1 MRPRALLALESQ
13 ALRESGIATSQW
25 GLGEKMASLSILSSS
40 VNTTNYSKNVY
51 SQDRG
56 DNEVKSVPKD

>member
-25 GLGEKMASLSILSSS
+25 GLDEKMASLSILSSS
-40 VNTTNYSKNVY
+40 VNTLQITPRMSTLRTVEIM
-51 SQDRG
+51 G
-56 DNEVKSVPKD
+56 